1 MTDILTLTMNPA
13 LDVLSTYDK
22 VESTHKMRCGP
33 ALKHPGGGGVN
44 VARVLHRLGASC
56 VAVYPAGGVTG
67 ERHRQLL
74 HAEKVRSHIVPIAQE
89 TRESF
94 SVHEL
99 SSGQDFRFVL
109 PGPSLSD
116 PECQACFDHVA
127 AHGPKHLLVLSG
139 GLAPGVPDD
148 FYARLSQWA
157 KSRGLRVVI
166 DTHGPALT
174 AALRVG
180 VYAFKPSL
188 RELRDL
194 TGLALPDTASQKA
207 AAQALIHSGQVE
219 VVALTLGEDG
229 AMWVTA
235 QHALLAES
243 LPVNVRTTIGAGDSF
258 VGGWLWSWLQGHDAT
273 LQFRT
278 AMAASAAAL
287 LGEGTSLCQA
297 DDVHRLMADVQ
308 VREI

>member
-1 MTDILTLTMNPA
+1 MIDATLA
-13 LDVLSTYDK
+13 LI
-22 VESTHKMRCGP
+22 
-33 ALKHPGGGGVN
+33 
-44 VARVLHRLGASC
+44 
-56 VAVYPAGGVTG
+56 
-67 ERHRQLL
+67 
-74 HAEKVRSHIVPIAQE
+74 AEPDLPLP
-89 TRESF
+89 
-94 SVHEL
+94 EL
-99 SSGQDFRFVL
+99 MKII
-109 PGPSLSD
+109 PGPD
-116 PECQACFDHVA
+116 FPT
-127 AHGPKHLLVLSG
+127 G
-139 GLAPGVPDD
+139 GLILGRSGIRSAFETGRGSIPLR
-148 FYARLSQWA
+148 ARCEIEDMRGGRQAIIATELPYQVNKASLIEKIAELVRA
-157 KSRGLRVVI
+157 KAIEGISDLRDESDRDGLRVVI

-194 TGLALPDTASQKA
+194 TGLTLPDTASQKA

-219 VVALTLGEDG
+219 VVALTWGEDG

-235 QHALLAES
+235 QHALMAES